1 MANQERDILA
11 KPKETGV
18 RLSFRFKPEM
28 LWPTL
33 KEHLTES
40 GLHPLAM
47 EDPMPYTATGQG
59 YGAEEF
65 ITILEDTVIG
75 SVAMKAE
82 TIYNYNDPAD
92 HVLDFSGK
100 ILLDT
105 LGEDAYPE
113 SDRAAMRDAFEGYI
127 KNAGFAV
134 ASVARNLSDD
144 TWAVFP
150 EMEAFDRNGDKLFTL
165 QWTCNMN
172 DSRGPSMITLYWR
185 RLRGDFVEL
194 EQQYSRDIRPFFVS
208 LGHVVDAVYAM
219 QGPGIYPPDRMF
231 QLDQVR

>member
-1 MANQERDILA
+1 MMHYERDVMHRE
-11 KPKETGV
+11 KESGV

-28 LWPTL
+28 LWPIL

-40 GLHPLAM
+40 GWHRLAM

-113 SDRAAMRDAFEGYI
+113 
-127 KNAGFAV
+127 
-134 ASVARNLSDD
+134 
-144 TWAVFP
+144 
-150 EMEAFDRNGDKLFTL
+150 
-165 QWTCNMN
+165 
-172 DSRGPSMITLYWR
+172 
-185 RLRGDFVEL
+185 
-194 EQQYSRDIRPFFVS
+194 
-208 LGHVVDAVYAM
+208 
-219 QGPGIYPPDRMF
+219 
-231 QLDQVR
+231 